1 MMNIGR
7 FSLFCILAFCFINAN
22 SQDLRSVDRF
32 IPYDSI
38 RYLIRID
45 RIAERIKGPWEE
57 SIFQNKN
64 CSNGIICILDLDPMV
79 SGREIRKKMSCLTRL
94 KKECIKLGIPEERI
108 FIELRKVS
116 IPYALYDVLEVR
128 RAVLW
133 KITSIEQIAN

>member
-1 MMNIGR
+1 MNISR

-22 SQDLRSVDRF
+22 SQELRSVDHF

-38 RYLIRID
+38 RFLIRTD
-45 RIAERIKGPWEE
+45 KIAERIKGPWEE

-64 CSNGIICILDLDPMV
+64 CSNGIIFILDLDPMV
-79 SGREIRKKMSCLTRL
+79 SGREIRKKMSCLIRL
-94 KKECIKLGIPEERI
+94 KKEFIKLGIPEERI

-128 RAVLW
+128 RAILW